1 MFSSNLNIFLSSK
14 TSIEEELRLQCAY
27 TPQTP
32 RECAK
37 NSGFCYFDHQSCDGV
52 ANCPNGEDEAL
63 ENCSHVFP
71 EMATFDC
78 LKKDRYNVNITI
90 KSVPCD
96 GIYECLDD
104 EDEKNCSL
112 PDYVLI
118 CIIVIVFIISFC
130 LAYCMWS
137 STISTL
143 CPITMKP
150 PLSVE
155 DLELLH
161 GTEAL
166 KSTMFQAH
174 QYSNPQA
181 MYSSLITLEMEKH
194 NQVLSEVVC
203 CIKVNSAKFE
213 YTCTIFTIFRIPWTR
228 QQYQKS

>member
-96 GIYECLDD
+96 GNYECLDD
-104 EDEKNCSL
+104 EDEKNCNL

-118 CIIVIVFIISFC
+118 CIFVIILIISYC
-130 LAYCMWS
+130 LAYCLWM

-143 CPITMKP
+143 RPITMKS
-150 PLSVE
+150 PLSLE

-166 KSTMFQAH
+166 KSAMFQAH
-174 QYSNPQA
+174 QYSNRQA
-181 MYSSLITLEMEKH
+181 MYSSLITIEMEKH
-194 NQVLSEVVC
+194 KQVLSEVVC
-203 CIKVNSAKFE
+203 CIKVNMSSNLISL
-213 YTCTIFTIFRIPWTR
+213 C
-228 QQYQKS
+228 